1 MNNGSIIVLMNS
13 VRMIRSDLESV
24 RDTMDRRVYEKSIG
38 EL

>member
-13 VRMIRSDLESV
+13 VRMILADLESAK
-24 RDTMDRRVYEKSIG
+24 DTMDKRVYEKSTG

>member
-13 VRMIRSDLESV
+13 VRMIRTDLESV
-24 RDTMDRRVYEKSIG
+24 KDTMDKRVYEKSMG